1 MVKAFQTLSR
11 LRARADALRSKPRF
25 RNAKDL
31 NGSIPLDV
39 KREFSSPPTYLFCD
53 LLFNPF
59 FFAVFLVIGKSS
71 GDTV

>member
-25 RNAKDL
+25 RIAKDL
-31 NGSIPLDV
+31 DGFIPLDV

-59 FFAVFLVIGKSS
+59 FFRGLFSDRKI
-71 GDTV
+71 